1 MKKTGAEIITT
12 LLERQGVR
20 TVAGIPGGCN
30 LPLYDSLRESS
41 IRHVLARHEQGAGF
55 IAQGMAR
62 VTGRAGVCLATSG
75 PGAVNLLTAIA
86 DARLDSVPLVAVTGQ
101 VPVSLIGSDA
111 FQEVD
116 TYGLTLPITKHN
128 FFVRRPEE
136 LLEIVPAAF
145 EIAESGRPGPVCIDV
160 PKDVQASEA
169 EVERWPDPRS
179 PLPPAACDP
188 EAVASLAE
196 MIHRSRRPVLY
207 IGGGVIASGAADEL
221 ALLARRSSIPVAST
235 LAGLGALASDDPLFL
250 GMLGMHGARSTN
262 MVLGEADL
270 LLAVGVRFDDRATG
284 RAEDFCRHASIAHID
299 IDPSEIDKI
308 KPSNLSL
315 VGDAGEVLRALAP
328 AVPADGRREWGA
340 RVAQLRSRYGPAPP
354 TTGDPLQPRN
364 FIRHLSK
371 LAGPDAIVATDVG
384 QHQMWV
390 AQEYPFHRPRSLL
403 TSGGLGTMGFG
414 LPAAIGAS
422 LAKPGTRVVCVSG
435 DGSILMNIQELAT
448 LSELGLDVTVAVMN
462 NRHLGLVRQ
471 QQELFYG
478 ARYHA
483 SRFEAEPDFAAIARG
498 FGIRGY
504 DLEGDPHPTGT
515 LESALSRPGPAVV
528 NVPVHHAENVFPM
541 VPPGGA
547 NNEMIWE
554 EPSHA

>member
-1 MKKTGAEIITT
+1 MKKTGADIITT
-12 LLERQGVR
+12 LLERQGVG
-20 TVAGIPGGCN
+20 TIAGIPGGCN
-30 LPLYDSLRESS
+30 LPLYDSLRSS
-41 IRHVLARHEQGAGF
+41 PIRHVLARHEQGAGF

-75 PGAVNLLTAIA
+75 PGATNLLTAIA
-86 DARLDSVPLVAVTGQ
+86 DARLDSVPLVALTGQ
-101 VPVSLIGSDA
+101 VPTPLIGSDA

-145 EIAESGRPGPVCIDV
+145 ETAESGRPGPVCIDI
-160 PKDVQASEA
+160 PKDVQTGEVR
-169 EVERWPDPRS
+169 VERWPDPY
-179 PLPPAACDP
+179 LPPPPSPCDP
-188 EAVASLAE
+188 EIVAPLAE
-196 MIHRSRRPVLY
+196 MIRRSRRPVLY
-207 IGGGVIASGAADEL
+207 VGGGIIASGASAEL
-221 ALLARRSSIPVAST
+221 ALLARRNSIPVAST
-235 LAGLGALASDDPLFL
+235 LAGLGAFPSDDPLFL

-262 MVLGEADL
+262 MVLDEADL

-284 RAEDFCRHASIAHID
+284 RAQDFCRHASIAHID

-308 KPSNLSL
+308 KPANLSL
-315 VGDAGEVLRALAP
+315 VGDAGEILRVLAP
-328 AVPADGRREWGA
+328 AVPADDRMEWRA
-340 RVAQLRSRYGPAPP
+340 RAETLRSRCGHLPP
-354 TTGDPLQPRN
+354 PVGNPFHPRT
-364 FIRHLSK
+364 FIRHLSA
-371 LAGPDAIVATDVG
+371 LAGPNAVVATDVG

-390 AQEYPFHRPRSLL
+390 AQEYPFRRPRSLL

-435 DGSILMNIQELAT
+435 DGSFLMNIQELAT

-478 ARYHA
+478 GRTHA
-483 SRFEAEPDFAAIARG
+483 SRFEAKPDFAAIARG
-498 FGIRGY
+498 FGITGY
-504 DLEGDPHPTGT
+504 DLEGDPDPMSI
-515 LESALSRPGPAVV
+515 LETALSLPGPAVI
-528 NVPVHHAENVFPM
+528 NVPVHHAENVLPM

-547 NNEMIWE
+547 NDEMIWE
-554 EPSHA
+554 EPSHV